1 MNLAEILEKE
11 NIKIE
16 ENIDNVLQYGLIDLS
31 DIEKAE
37 QFNSLEWCADNLDN
51 EYSIS
56 ETTYTI
62 YKNDN
67 LIYESFTNDDL
78 VDFFKNLEK
87 KYE

>member
-1 MNLAEILEKE
+1 MNLAEILKKE

-16 ENIDNVLQYGLIDLS
+16 ENIDNVLQYGIIDLS

-37 QFNSLEWCADNLDN
+37 QFSSLEWCAENLDN
-51 EYSIS
+51 NYEIS

-78 VDFFKNLEK
+78 VDFLKTLEK

>member
-16 ENIDNVLQYGLIDLS
+16 ENIDNVLQYGIIDLS

-37 QFNSLEWCADNLDN
+37 QFSSLEWCAENLDN
-51 EYSIS
+51 NYEIS

-67 LIYESFTNDDL
+67 LIYESFTDDDL
-78 VDFFKNLEK
+78 VDFLKTLEK